1 MKQALFGSLLGL
13 LVATGAPAPGY
24 GESPSIGG
32 RFVMQ
37 EHTGRI
43 ITDHDY
49 RGQYMLLTFG
59 YTYCPDIC
67 PTNLSAMARALDGL
81 GEKAEAILPI
91 FITVDPKRD
100 TPPRIAEYVEHF
112 HPRMVGLSGSDEML
126 QRLTASYK
134 VKYTIHPPEGA
145 DPDDYVVDHSAG
157 MYLMNPEGKFL
168 VKFANGIDPDEM
180 AEKIAAYF

>member
-1 MKQALFGSLLGL
+1 MKQAFLGSLMGL
-13 LVATGAPAPGY
+13 LIMVGSIHPGQ
-24 GESPSIGG
+24 GETPSIGG

-43 ITDHDY
+43 VTDSDY

-67 PTNLSAMARALDGL
+67 PTNLSTMARAMDAL
-81 GEKAEAILPI
+81 GDKAQAIIP
-91 FITVDPKRD
+91 FFVTVDPARD
-100 TPPRIAEYVEHF
+100 TPPRINEYVDHF
-112 HPRMVGLSGSDEML
+112 HPRLVGLSGSDEML
-126 QRLTASYK
+126 KRLTASYK
-134 VKYTIHPPEGA
+134 VKYTIHPPEGD

-168 VKFANGIDPDEM
+168 VKFANGIDPEEM
-180 AEKIAAYF
+180 ARRIGDFL